1 MFDWIPLAYD
11 TPIFYVFIFVIVL
24 NFCLKVLVKGYR
36 FVPNT
41 SVFNVFSVL
50 ILVFSLFFIGCVQRQ
65 ITPLNIQINIV
76 LGKQLCIIFLKIGLT
91 VIIRFCTNVS

>member
-24 NFCLKVLVKGYR
+24 NFCLKVLVKGYK

-50 ILVFSLFFIGCVQRQ
+50 ILVFSLFFNRMRSK
-65 ITPLNIQINIV
+65 TNYSSKHSN
-76 LGKQLCIIFLKIGLT
+76 KHR
-91 VIIRFCTNVS
+91 IR